1 VLRKPE
7 RRTSAGRVEDDE
19 QVKQLMGLWRHL
31 DPRRRKEVFARALAL
46 LHEQNIRAQ
55 ARDVSPGSFENTKF

>member
-1 VLRKPE
+1 
-7 RRTSAGRVEDDE
+7 
-19 QVKQLMGLWRHL
+19 MGMWRHL

-55 ARDVSPGSFENTKF
+55 TRDVSPGSFENTKV